1 MNGFTFSPA
10 LGWVAGGL
18 LAAGLAVLAILEI
31 VLFVRRRASSDETVW
46 ACIRRTLMLLIVA
59 VMVLTPSVVSSTTSQ
74 AINATDVIVAVDTTG
89 SMAVADATYGSEKTI
104 TRIDAARQAVHDVTA
119 AYPDASF
126 AALRFGASGT
136 LDVPL
141 TPDAPAIDNWA
152 NTLAVEATSVSAG
165 SSLDAPIDQLLLTA
179 KSIREAHPDDAIV
192 LYLITDGEQT
202 SNVKRRT
209 FSSLRQYLND
219 GFTGDSNTT
228 DHWVVDPDTGEP
240 GISKMDEKNLK
251 DIADEISGT
260 YVAVDASQTLADAV
274 SARSSKQWRMTT
286 TVKERTRTTPVVWP
300 LAIALAILLAMEIGA
315 WIATSRRL
323 L

>member
-31 VLFVRRRASSDETVW
+31 ALFVRLRASSDETVW

-165 SSLDAPIDQLLLTA
+165 SSLDAPIDQLLLTV

-202 SNVKRRT
+202 SNVTRRSRHCASISMMGLPWASARPRAARFPSSPMASVPAIPTPRTTGWSTRIPANPASPRWMRRT
-209 FSSLRQYLND
+209 
-219 GFTGDSNTT
+219 
-228 DHWVVDPDTGEP
+228 
-240 GISKMDEKNLK
+240 LK
-251 DIADEISGT
+251 TLPTRS
-260 YVAVDASQTLADAV
+260 VA
-274 SARSSKQWRMTT
+274 RM
-286 TVKERTRTTPVVWP
+286 WP
-300 LAIALAILLAMEIGA
+300 
-315 WIATSRRL
+315 
-323 L
+323 